1 MDSLADSSLQDI
13 AGLAALACD
22 TPFASLT
29 LGGADVA
36 WYRAGARME
45 RGAWPAHNPFSVY
58 AVQCS
63 GLFEVPDASR
73 DERFAGAVLALDGR
87 PVCAYAGAP
96 MRDSHGSH
104 VGMIAVLDTS
114 PRRLSATQRA
124 ALLSLAQHGATQLAL
139 CEELTVARAR
149 LESAPVAIYH
159 TDVRGQIT
167 YANPEYRR
175 FLGLGPTE
183 SLENWI
189 NIVHADDRSRM
200 QAIWADFCLNPRPL
214 AFEYRTA
221 PREGAS
227 RVLTEQVVAAPG
239 TGFVGTI
246 TDITDRVE
254 AGEHLKRAETLS
266 HHTFEQAPIG
276 IVYTDRKGRLLRA
289 NQSFCDLL
297 GFNTREIETTS
308 IAELTHDADVAGNAA
323 EFERLWRG
331 ETDVIDLEM
340 RYVHAD
346 RRAMWV
352 RVTTALVRDA
362 SGEPTCA
369 VKFIR
374 DISARR
380 DLAAALT
387 QNQQLLQAVLA
398 ELPVAVR
405 ACDVDGRI
413 FLHNSAAA
421 ELFAIGAAD
430 ENLPAVEVF
439 LPDGKTPVPSEE
451 RLLPRALRGETAT
464 NVELVMARPGHPA
477 RTTLGSARRL
487 TGPNGE
493 CLGAVAVTQDV
504 TQRRALERELAQAQK
519 LESVGQLAAG
529 VAHEIN
535 TPVQFVS
542 DNVQFVRS
550 SLPDIVA
557 VIRAYRNLRQ
567 AVQSGSEVAAAAH
580 LAAEA
585 EKAAD
590 LDYVLE
596 NATPA
601 IDSSMEGLARIA
613 TIVRSMKEFA
623 HPDQAEKIHAD
634 LNRAIR
640 STLVVASNEYKY
652 VADIDAEFGELPPVP
667 CYLGEINQV
676 ILNLLVN
683 ASHAISDVVK
693 DTGGRGKITVRTRL
707 DGAAAEISIADTGT
721 GIPDAARNKVFDPFF
736 TTKGVGRGTGQG
748 LAIARSVIVNKHGG
762 TLRFATETG
771 VGTTFYIRLPI
782 DAATAATAAAGTNE
796 AAA

>member
-1 MDSLADSSLQDI
+1 
-13 AGLAALACD
+13 
-22 TPFASLT
+22 
-29 LGGADVA
+29 
-36 WYRAGARME
+36 ME

-58 AVQCS
+58 TVQS
-63 GLFEVPDASR
+63 AGLFEVPDTSR
-73 DERFAGAVLALDGR
+73 DERFAHATLLLDGR

-96 MRDSHGSH
+96 MCDSQGVV
-104 VGMIAVLDTS
+104 VGTVAVLDTS
-114 PRRLSATQRA
+114 PRRLSAEQCA
-124 ALLSLAQHGATQLAL
+124 ALLSLAHHGGRQLAL
-139 CEELTVARAR
+139 CEELIVARAR

-175 FLGLGPTE
+175 FLGLGPEE

-189 NIVHADDRSRM
+189 AVVQADDRSRM
-200 QAIWADFCLNPRPL
+200 QASWADFCRNPRPV
-214 AFEYRTA
+214 AFEYRTV
-221 PREGAS
+221 PREGAT
-227 RVLTEQVVAAPG
+227 RVLTEQVVAASG
-239 TGFVGTI
+239 TAGYIGTI

-254 AGEHLKRAETLS
+254 AGEHLKRAQTLS

-276 IVYTDRKGRLLRA
+276 IVYTDRNGAVLRA

-297 GFNTREIETTS
+297 GFDTREIETLS

-323 EFERLWRG
+323 AFERLWRG
-331 ETDVIDLEM
+331 EIDVIDLET

-346 RRAMWV
+346 RRTMWV
-352 RVTTALVRDA
+352 RVTIALVRDA
-362 SGEPTCA
+362 SGAPTCA
-369 VKFIR
+369 VEFLR
-374 DISARR
+374 DISRR
-380 DLAAALT
+380 KNLAAALT
-387 QNQQLLQAVLA
+387 QNQQLLQAVVA
-398 ELPVAVR
+398 DLPVAIR

-421 ELFAIGAAD
+421 ELFAIGAAG
-430 ENLPAVEVF
+430 ENLAAIEMF
-439 LPDGKTPVPSEE
+439 LADGKTPVPSEE
-451 RLLPRALRGETAT
+451 RPLQRALRGETVT
-464 NVELVMARPGHPA
+464 NVELVMARPGYPV

-493 CLGAVAVTQDV
+493 SLGAVAVTQDV
-504 TQRRALERELAQAQK
+504 TQKRALERELAQAQK

-557 VIRAYRNLRQ
+557 VIRAYRNLQQ
-567 AVQSGSEVAAAAH
+567 AAQSGSDVAAAAH
-580 LAAEA
+580 LAAAA

-596 NATPA
+596 NAIPA
-601 IDSSMEGLARIA
+601 VDSSMEGLARIA
-613 TIVRSMKEFA
+613 AIVRSMKEFA
-623 HPDQAEKIHAD
+623 HPDQAEKKHAD

-640 STLVVASNEYKY
+640 STLVVACNEYKY
-652 VADIDAEFGELPPVP
+652 VAEIDAEFGELPPVP
-667 CYLGEINQV
+667 CHLGEINQV

-683 ASHAISDVVK
+683 ASHAIADVVK

-707 DGAAAEISIADTGT
+707 DGGAVEISIADTGT
-721 GIPDAARNKVFDPFF
+721 GIPDAACNKVFDPFF

-762 TLRFATETG
+762 SLHFTTESG

-782 DAATAATAAAGTNE
+782 DTAAA
-796 AAA
+796 AAGADEVAA

>member
-1 MDSLADSSLQDI
+1 MDSLPDTSLQDI
-13 AGLAALACD
+13 AGLAALAGD
-22 TPFASLT
+22 TPFTSLP
-29 LGGADVA
+29 L
-36 WYRAGARME
+36 
-45 RGAWPAHNPFSVY
+45 
-58 AVQCS
+58 
-63 GLFEVPDASR
+63 
-73 DERFAGAVLALDGR
+73 
-87 PVCAYAGAP
+87 
-96 MRDSHGSH
+96 
-104 VGMIAVLDTS
+104 
-114 PRRLSATQRA
+114 
-124 ALLSLAQHGATQLAL
+124 ATQLAL
-139 CEELTVARAR
+139 CRELIVARAR

-159 TDVRGQIT
+159 TDVNGQIT

-189 NIVHADDRSRM
+189 NVVHPDDRSRM
-200 QAIWADFCLNPRPL
+200 QANWADFCLKPRPV

-221 PREGAS
+221 PREGAT
-227 RVLTEQVVAAPG
+227 RVLTEQVVAAQG
-239 TGFVGTI
+239 SAGFIGTI

-254 AGEHLKRAETLS
+254 AREHLKRAETLS

-276 IVYTDRKGRLLRA
+276 IVYTDRDGGVLRA
-289 NQSFCDLL
+289 NQSFCNFL
-297 GFNTREIETTS
+297 GFDTREIETTS
-308 IAELTHDADVAGNAA
+308 IAKLTHDADVASNAA

-331 ETDVIDLEM
+331 EIDVIDAET
-340 RYVHAD
+340 RYVRAD
-346 RRAMWV
+346 GRTMWV

-362 SGEPTCA
+362 SGAPTCA
-369 VKFIR
+369 VEFLR
-374 DISARR
+374 DISARK
-380 DLAAALT
+380 DLAAALA
-387 QNQQLLQAVLA
+387 QNQQLLQAVVA
-398 ELPVAVR
+398 DLPVAVR

-421 ELFAIGAAD
+421 ELFAIGEAD
-430 ENLPAVEVF
+430 ENSPAIEVF
-439 LPDGKTPVPSEE
+439 LADGKTPVPSEE
-451 RLLPRALRGETAT
+451 RLLSRALRGETVT
-464 NVELVMARPGHPA
+464 NMELVMARPGYPV

-504 TQRRALERELAQAQK
+504 TQRRTLERELAQAQK

-542 DNVQFVRS
+542 DNVQFVRT

-557 VIRAYRNLRQ
+557 VINAYRNLQQ
-567 AVQSGSEVAAAAH
+567 AVQSGSDVAAAAH

-652 VADIDAEFGELPPVP
+652 VAEIDAEFGELPPVP

-707 DGAAAEISIADTGT
+707 DGDAVEISIADTGT
-721 GIPDAARNKVFDPFF
+721 GIPEAARNKVFDPFF

-762 TLRFATETG
+762 TLKFTTALG
-771 VGTTFYIRLPI
+771 VGTTFYMRLPV
-782 DAATAATAAAGTNE
+782 DAASAGAGTNE

>member
-1 MDSLADSSLQDI
+1 MDSLPDTSLQVI
-13 AGLAALACD
+13 AGLAALAGD
-22 TPFASLT
+22 RPFTSLP
-29 LGGADVA
+29 L
-36 WYRAGARME
+36 
-45 RGAWPAHNPFSVY
+45 
-58 AVQCS
+58 
-63 GLFEVPDASR
+63 
-73 DERFAGAVLALDGR
+73 
-87 PVCAYAGAP
+87 
-96 MRDSHGSH
+96 
-104 VGMIAVLDTS
+104 
-114 PRRLSATQRA
+114 ATQRA
-124 ALLSLAQHGATQLAL
+124 L
-139 CEELTVARAR
+139 CQELIVARAR

-159 TDVRGQIT
+159 TDVNGQIT

-189 NIVHADDRSRM
+189 NVVHPDDCSRM
-200 QAIWADFCLNPRPL
+200 QANWADFCRNPRPV
-214 AFEYRTA
+214 AFEYRTT
-221 PREGAS
+221 PREGAT
-227 RVLTEQVVAAPG
+227 RVLTEQVVAALG
-239 TGFVGTI
+239 TAGFIGTI

-254 AGEHLKRAETLS
+254 AREHLKRAETLS

-276 IVYTDRKGRLLRA
+276 IVYTDREGRVLRA
-289 NQSFCDLL
+289 NQSFCNLL
-297 GFNTREIETTS
+297 GLNPREIETTS
-308 IAELTHDADVAGNAA
+308 IAELTHDVDAASNAA

-331 ETDVIDLEM
+331 EIDVIDVET
-340 RYVHAD
+340 RYVRAD
-346 RRAMWV
+346 RSTMWA

-362 SGEPTCA
+362 SGAPTCA
-369 VKFIR
+369 VEFLR
-374 DISARR
+374 DISVRK
-380 DLAAALT
+380 DLAAALI
-387 QNQQLLQAVLA
+387 QNQQLLQAVVA
-398 ELPVAVR
+398 DLPVAVR

-430 ENLPAVEVF
+430 ENLPAIEVF
-439 LPDGKTPVPSEE
+439 LPDGKTRVPSGE
-451 RLLPRALRGETAT
+451 RLLARALRGETVT
-464 NVELVMARPGHPA
+464 NVELVMARPGYPV

-487 TGPNGE
+487 AGPNGE

-504 TQRRALERELAQAQK
+504 TQRRTLERELAQAQK

-542 DNVQFVRS
+542 DNVQFVRT

-557 VIRAYRNLRQ
+557 VINAYRNLQQ
-567 AVQSGSEVAAAAH
+567 AVQSGGDVAAAAH

-652 VADIDAEFGELPPVP
+652 VAEIDAEFGELPPVP

-683 ASHAISDVVK
+683 ASHAISDAVK

-707 DGAAAEISIADTGT
+707 DGDAVEISIADTGT

-762 TLRFATETG
+762 TLRFTTECG
-771 VGTTFYIRLPI
+771 VGTTFYVRLPV
-782 DAATAATAAAGTNE
+782 DAATAAAGTSE

>member
-1 MDSLADSSLQDI
+1 MDSL
-13 AGLAALACD
+13 
-22 TPFASLT
+22 
-29 LGGADVA
+29 
-36 WYRAGARME
+36 
-45 RGAWPAHNPFSVY
+45 H
-58 AVQCS
+58 
-63 GLFEVPDASR
+63 
-73 DERFAGAVLALDGR
+73 
-87 PVCAYAGAP
+87 
-96 MRDSHGSH
+96 
-104 VGMIAVLDTS
+104 DTS
-114 PRRLSATQRA
+114 
-124 ALLSLAQHGATQLAL
+124 QLAL
-139 CEELTVARAR
+139 GEELIVARAR

-159 TDVRGQIT
+159 TDVRGQII

-189 NIVHADDRSRM
+189 NVVHADDRSRM
-200 QAIWADFCLNPRPL
+200 QASWADFCLKPRHV
-214 AFEYRTA
+214 AFEYRTVS
-221 PREGAS
+221 REGTT
-227 RVLTEQVVAAPG
+227 RFLTEQVVAALG
-239 TGFVGTI
+239 TAGYIGTI

-254 AGEHLKRAETLS
+254 AGEHLKQAETLS
-266 HHTFEQAPIG
+266 HYTFEQAPIG
-276 IVYTDRKGRLLRA
+276 IVYTDRNGLVLRA

-297 GFNTREIETTS
+297 GFNAREIDTTS
-308 IAELTHDADVAGNAA
+308 IAELTYDADVATNAA

-331 ETDVIDLEM
+331 EIDVIDVET
-340 RYVHAD
+340 RYVRAD
-346 RRAMWV
+346 RRTMWV

-362 SGEPTCA
+362 NDAPTCA
-369 VKFIR
+369 VKFVR
-374 DISARR
+374 DISARK

-387 QNQQLLQAVLA
+387 QNQQLLQAVVADLPLA
-398 ELPVAVR
+398 IR

-413 FLHNSAAA
+413 FLHNPAAA
-421 ELFAIGAAD
+421 ELFAIGEAD
-430 ENLPAVEVF
+430 ENLPAIEVF

-451 RLLPRALRGETAT
+451 RLLSRALRGETVT
-464 NVELVMARPGHPA
+464 NVELVMGRPGYPA

-504 TQRRALERELAQAQK
+504 TQRRTLERELAQAQK

-542 DNVQFVRS
+542 DNVQFVRT

-557 VIRAYRNLRQ
+557 VIHAYRNLRQ
-567 AVQSGSEVAAAAH
+567 AVQSGGDVAAAAH

-693 DTGGRGKITVRTRL
+693 NTGGRGKITVRTRL
-707 DGAAAEISIADTGT
+707 DGGAVEISIADTGT

-762 TLRFATETG
+762 TLHLATELD

-782 DAATAATAAAGTNE
+782 DTATAAAGSTE